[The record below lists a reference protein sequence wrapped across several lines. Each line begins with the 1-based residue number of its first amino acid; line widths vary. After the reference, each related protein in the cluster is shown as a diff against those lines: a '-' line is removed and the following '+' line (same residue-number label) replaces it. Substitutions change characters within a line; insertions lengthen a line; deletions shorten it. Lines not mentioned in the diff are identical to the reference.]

1 VKALQA
7 SPQLA
12 EFAIKTW
19 EMHVK
24 APPQLRYK
32 MPKFVKQ
39 FFPQRFVTLFLYLN
53 SQTKIGGETLFPFSL
68 DQI

>member
-1 VKALQA
+1 L
-7 SPQLA
+7 
-12 EFAIKTW
+12 
-19 EMHVK
+19 
-24 APPQLRYK
+24 
-32 MPKFVKQ
+32 PKFVKQ